1 MLKNTARQLQDEPSM
16 MRIAEL
22 GYLKKVTN
30 VCAIMMSM
38 QILATSIELQLIT
51 RY

>member
-1 MLKNTARQLQDEPSM
+1 MLKNIKRQLQDEPSM

-30 VCAIMMSM
+30 VCAIMMLM
-38 QILATSIELQLIT
+38 QIQATSIGQQLIT